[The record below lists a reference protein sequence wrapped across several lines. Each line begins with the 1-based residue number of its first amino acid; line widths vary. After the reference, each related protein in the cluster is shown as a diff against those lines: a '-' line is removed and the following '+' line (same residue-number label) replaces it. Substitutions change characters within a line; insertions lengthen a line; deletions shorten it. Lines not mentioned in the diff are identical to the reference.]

1 MVWFSKSQPLPL
13 QEEIVENCPIYII
26 AQFFIHRNSMRQRE
40 IMYCLRKNLENPLI
54 QKIYLLNERIYS
66 PNELGL
72 TKKEMKRVKQINIQ
86 HRITFR
92 DIFDFIDREKIEGFV
107 VALNSDIMVDS
118 SIMKIKQSPAF
129 QTHPTLVATLRYEYT
144 DVYVPFDTNC
154 KQSKI
159 FGPRGDS
166 QDSWIIHSRHNVPVE
181 HRNLFAFEFGKPG
194 CDNKVAY
201 LFHFLNYH
209 VYNDPLNIK
218 TYHYH
223 NNPHRDYTVKDRL
236 QPVFEYFGPA
246 GLPDQIYTNAAYNT
260 QNYTRWNFEDNDKF
274 RNHLTSLVNQTNPFV
289 IPAIFPNM
297 ERSEVDKSLFDQCT
311 SYFAPDT
318 YNIEFK
324 EVQSIVTEIRNTF
337 PQKQWIWSE
346 VRTILHFVHR
356 NPWTWALANKR
367 LLIVSPYANKM
378 KQRNNTHE
386 ECFPV
391 KLFRNNTIYFTSDY
405 QKHGDYEYDI
415 ALIDEMPKANTC
427 AHVIFGQKKSAIVMG
442 KRLRLMFGLYDQT
455 DLATYSDHIV
465 QKNNRNGWV
474 QL

>member
-1 MVWFSKSQPLPL
+1 MIWFSKSQPLPL

-92 DIFDFIDREKIEGFV
+92 DIFDFIDREKIEGFA
-107 VALNSDIMVDS
+107 VALNSDIMVDKT
-118 SIMKIKQSPAF
+118 IMKIKQSPAF

-246 GLPDQIYTNAAYNT
+246 RLPDQIYTNAAYNT

-274 RNHLTSLVNQTNPFV
+274 RNMLSSWIMASKPFLILDLTCSCDSSIDESV
-289 IPAIFPNM
+289 M
-297 ERSEVDKSLFDQCT
+297 YESCT
-311 SYFAPDT
+311 CYFAPDV
-318 YNIEFK
+318 YNKEFATIQK
-324 EVQSIVTEIRNTF
+324 KISTLLKVY

-346 VRTILHFVHR
+346 LQTLSHFVHR
-356 NPWTWALANKR
+356 NPWTNALSSKR
-367 LLIVSPYANKM
+367 VLNITKSNYKM
-378 KQRNNTHE
+378 DVHKAA
-386 ECFPV
+386 
-391 KLFRNNTIYFTSDY
+391 K
-405 QKHGDYEYDI
+405 EYDI
-415 ALIDEMPKANTC
+415 VLIGKHIPNANNLGYRY
-427 AHVIFGQKKSAIVMG
+427 FKEEGKSVLVVEG
-442 KRLRLMFGLYDQT
+442 
-455 DLATYSDHIV
+455 
-465 QKNNRNGWV
+465 
-474 QL
+474 